1 MSSFNAYLFFDGTA
15 AQAMPFYQRVLG
27 GKLDVMTFAQMPGA
41 EQQTM
46 SAATAARVM
55 HAMLSFDGGQ
65 LMASDTMEGQPYEG
79 MKGFSLTINKDTA
92 GEAEQ
97 VFAALAEGGQ
107 VTMPIAPT
115 FWAERFG
122 MCTDR
127 FGTPWMVNGA
137 MRPRG

>member
-27 GKLDVMTFAQMPGA
+27 GKLDVMTLAQMPGA
-41 EQQTM
+41 EQKTM

-65 LMASDTMEGQPYEG
+65 LMASDTLEGQPYEG

-92 GEAEQ
+92 AEAEQ

-122 MCTDR
+122 MCSDR
-127 FGTPWMVNGA
+127 FGTPWMVNGG
-137 MRPRG
+137 MQQHG

>member
-1 MSSFNAYLFFDGTA
+1 MPSFNPYLVFDGTT

-27 GKLDVMTFAQMPGA
+27 GKLDVMTFAQMPDA
-41 EQQTM
+41 EQQKM
-46 SAATAARVM
+46 SAAAADRVM

-79 MKGFSLTINKDTA
+79 MKGFALTVNKDTA
-92 GEAEQ
+92 AEAEQ

-107 VTMPIAPT
+107 VTMPIGPT

-127 FGTPWMVNGA
+127 FGTPWMVNGG
-137 MRPRG
+137 MQQDV

>member
-1 MSSFNAYLFFDGTA
+1 MPTFNAYLFFDGTA
-15 AQAMPFYQRVLG
+15 AQAMPFYKSVLG
-27 GKLDVMTFAQMPGA
+27 GQLDVMTFAQMPDS
-41 EQQTM
+41 EPQKM

-55 HAMLSFDGGQ
+55 HAMLTFDGGQ

-79 MKGFSLTINKDTA
+79 MKGFSLTLNKDTA
-92 GEAEQ
+92 ADAEK

-127 FGTPWMVNGA
+127 FGTPWMVNGG
-137 MRPRG
+137 MQHG

>member
-15 AQAMPFYQRVLG
+15 AQAMPFYKRVLG
-27 GKLDVMTFAQMPGA
+27 GRLDVMTFAQMPGA
-41 EQQTM
+41 EEQKM

-55 HAMLSFDGGQ
+55 HAMLTFEDGQ
-65 LMASDTMEGQPYEG
+65 LMASDTMEGQPHEG
-79 MKGFSLTINKDTA
+79 MKGFSLTLNKDTA
-92 GEAEQ
+92 AEAEQ

-127 FGTPWMVNGA
+127 FGTPWMVNGGMQA
-137 MRPRG
+137 HG

>member
-1 MSSFNAYLFFDGTA
+1 MPSFNPYLVFDGTT

-27 GKLDVMTFAQMPGA
+27 GKLDVMTFAQMPDA
-41 EQQTM
+41 EQQKM
-46 SAATAARVM
+46 CASAADRVM

-79 MKGFSLTINKDTA
+79 MKGFALTVNKDTA
-92 GEAEQ
+92 AEAEQ
-97 VFAALAEGGQ
+97 VFAALADGGQ
-107 VTMPIAPT
+107 VTMPIGPT

-127 FGTPWMVNGA
+127 FGTPWMVNGG
-137 MRPRG
+137 MQPHV

>member
-1 MSSFNAYLFFDGTA
+1 MPSFNPYLVFDGTA

-27 GKLDVMTFAQMPGA
+27 GQLDVMTFAQMPGA
-41 EQQTM
+41 ETDKM
-46 SAATAARVM
+46 SPATAARVM

-79 MKGFSLTINKDTA
+79 MKGFGLTVIKDTGA
-92 GEAEQ
+92 EAEQ
-97 VFAALAEGGQ
+97 VFAALAEGGK
-107 VTMPIAPT
+107 VTMPMAPT

-127 FGTPWMVNGA
+127 FGTPWMVNGGMQSRA
-137 MRPRG
+137 

>member
-1 MSSFNAYLFFDGTA
+1 MRSFNPYLVFDGTA

-41 EQQTM
+41 EQQKM
-46 SAATAARVM
+46 PATAADRVM

-65 LMASDTMEGQPYEG
+65 LMASDIMEGQPYEG
-79 MKGFSLTINKDTA
+79 MKGFALTVNKDTA
-92 GEAEQ
+92 AEAEQ

-107 VTMPIAPT
+107 VTMPIGPT

-127 FGTPWMVNGA
+127 FGTPWMVNGG
-137 MRPRG
+137 MQQDV

>member
-1 MSSFNAYLFFDGTA
+1 MTSFNAYLFFDGTA

-41 EQQTM
+41 EPQEM

-55 HAMLSFDGGQ
+55 HAMLAFDGGQ
-65 LMASDTMEGQPYEG
+65 LMASDTMEGQPPQP
-79 MKGFSLTINKDTA
+79 MKGFSLTLNKDTA
-92 GEAEQ
+92 AEAET

-127 FGTPWMVNGA
+127 FGTPWMVNGGMQA
-137 MRPRG
+137 HG

>member
-41 EQQTM
+41 EQQKM

-79 MKGFSLTINKDTA
+79 MKGFALTVNKDTA
-92 GEAEQ
+92 AEAEQ
-97 VFAALAEGGQ
+97 VFAVLAEGGQ

-127 FGTPWMVNGA
+127 FGTPWMVNGGMQSHA
-137 MRPRG
+137 

>member
-1 MSSFNAYLFFDGTA
+1 MPSFNPYLVFDGTA

-27 GKLDVMTFAQMPGA
+27 GKLDVMTFAQMPDA
-41 EQQTM
+41 EQQKM
-46 SAATAARVM
+46 CATAADRVM

-79 MKGFSLTINKDTA
+79 MKGFALTVNKDTA
-92 GEAEQ
+92 TEAEQ

-127 FGTPWMVNGA
+127 FGTPWMVNGGMQQHA
-137 MRPRG
+137 

>member
-1 MSSFNAYLFFDGTA
+1 MPSFNAYLFFDGTA
-15 AQAMPFYQRVLG
+15 AQAMPFYKSVLG

-41 EQQTM
+41 EEQKM

-55 HAMLSFDGGQ
+55 HAMLTFEDGQ

-79 MKGFSLTINKDTA
+79 MKGFSLTLNKDTA
-92 GEAEQ
+92 AEAEQ

-122 MCTDR
+122 MCTDC
-127 FGTPWMVNGA
+127 FGTPWMVNGGMQQHA
-137 MRPRG
+137 